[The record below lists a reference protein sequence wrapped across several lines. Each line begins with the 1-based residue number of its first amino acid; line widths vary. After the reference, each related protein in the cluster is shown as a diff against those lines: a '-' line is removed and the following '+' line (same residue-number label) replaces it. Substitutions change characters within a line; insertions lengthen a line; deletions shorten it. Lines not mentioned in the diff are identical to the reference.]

1 VNKQE
6 FDYIVIGGGSSGCV
20 LAGRLSEHPQV
31 SVCLLEAGG
40 SGDGWKVEVPCAA
53 VISIPTK
60 INNWAFETVPQKGLN
75 GRKGYQPR
83 GKCLGGSSAINAMVY
98 IRGHKQDYDDWAALG
113 NAGWSYDEVLPYFIK
128 SENNQRIKNQ
138 YHGNSGPLSVID
150 LHSDN
155 PLQQKYI
162 AAAKEQGYRILDD
175 FNGEEQ
181 EGLGIYQVTHINGE
195 RCSSARAYLFPHR
208 DRKNLMVE
216 THAQTQRILIE
227 NGVAVGVEYKQN
239 GQLKQIYARREVLL
253 SAGAMQSPQILMLS
267 GIGDQHELM
276 EHGIEVK
283 KHLPGVGKN
292 FHDHPDFIFGYKVR
306 EIQGTFGLSIP
317 GSIDLMKQ
325 IGRYR
330 KERRGLLT
338 TNFAECGGF
347 IKSSSEQ
354 KLPNLQL
361 HFVIALVDNHART
374 LHTGHGISC
383 HVCLLNPKSRG
394 TIKISGPN
402 IDDPLL
408 IDPDFYGEE
417 SDLEEMVKGF
427 KLTQKLMQSDAFKSM
442 IKEDLFTA
450 NVHTDEEIRQ
460 VLRDRSDTVYHPVG
474 SCKMGVDEMAV
485 VDPRL
490 RVYGIEN
497 LRVVDASIMPKV
509 VNGNTNAPAIMI
521 AEKAVDMINQD
532 QASVAFIEKKDKLS
546 VAI

>member
-1 VNKQE
+1 MNQQE
-6 FDYIVIGGGSSGCV
+6 FDYIIIGGGSSGCV
-20 LAGRLSEHPQV
+20 LAGRLSENPSV

-40 SGDGWKVEVPCAA
+40 AGDGWKVEVPCAA

-60 INNWAFETVPQKGLN
+60 INNWAFETVPQRGLN

-98 IRGHKQDYDDWAALG
+98 IRGHRQDYDDWAALG
-113 NAGWSYDEVLPYFIK
+113 NEGWSYDGVLPYFIK
-128 SENNQRIKNQ
+128 SEKNERIKDQ
-138 YHGNSGPLSVID
+138 YHGNDGPLSVID

-155 PLQQKYI
+155 PLQEKYI
-162 AAAKEQGYRILDD
+162 AAAKEQGYKILDD
-175 FNGEEQ
+175 FNGAEQ
-181 EGLGIYQVTHINGE
+181 EGLGVYQVTHINGE

-208 DRKNLMVE
+208 ERKNLTIE
-216 THAQTQRILIE
+216 THAQTHRILIE

-239 GQLKQIYARREVLL
+239 GQLKQIRARREVLL

-267 GIGDQHELM
+267 GVGDQQELM
-276 EHGIEVK
+276 QHGIEVK

-292 FHDHPDFIFGYKVR
+292 FHDHPDFIFAYKVS
-306 EIQGTFGLSIP
+306 EIQGTFGLSIA
-317 GSIDLMKQ
+317 GSIDLFKQ

-330 KERRGLLT
+330 KERRGLIT

-347 IKSSSEQ
+347 IKSSDEQ
-354 KLPNLQL
+354 TVPNLQL
-361 HFVIALVDNHART
+361 HFVVALVDNHART
-374 LHTGHGISC
+374 MHTGHGISC

-394 TIKISGPN
+394 TIKISGPS

-408 IDPDFYGEE
+408 IDPDFYGDE

-427 KLTQKLMQSDAFKSM
+427 KLTQKLMESNAFKSM
-442 IKEDLFTA
+442 IKEDLFTS
-450 NVHTDEEIRQ
+450 NIQTDEEIRQ
-460 VLRDRSDTVYHPVG
+460 ILRDRSDTVYHPVG
-474 SCKMGVDEMAV
+474 SCKMGVDDMAV

-490 RVYGIEN
+490 CVYGIKN

-521 AEKAVDMINQD
+521 AEKAVDMIRED
-532 QASVAFIEKKDKLS
+532 QASVAFIEKKEKEG
-546 VAI
+546 VA

>member
-1 VNKQE
+1 MNQQE
-6 FDYIVIGGGSSGCV
+6 FDYIIIGGGSSGCV
-20 LAGRLSEHPQV
+20 LAGRLSENPSV

-40 SGDGWKVEVPCAA
+40 AGDGWKVEVPCAA

-60 INNWAFETVPQKGLN
+60 INNWAFETVPQRGLN

-98 IRGHKQDYDDWAALG
+98 IRGHRQDYDDWAALG
-113 NAGWSYDEVLPYFIK
+113 NEGWSYDEVLPYFIK
-128 SENNQRIKNQ
+128 SEKNERIKDQ
-138 YHGNSGPLSVID
+138 YHGNDGPLSVID

-155 PLQQKYI
+155 PLQEKYI
-162 AAAKEQGYRILDD
+162 AAAKEQGYKILDD
-175 FNGEEQ
+175 FNGAEQ
-181 EGLGIYQVTHINGE
+181 EGLGVYQVTHINGE

-208 DRKNLMVE
+208 ERKNLTIE
-216 THAQTQRILIE
+216 THAQTHRILIE

-239 GQLKQIYARREVLL
+239 GQLKQIRARREVLL

-267 GIGDQHELM
+267 GVGDQQELM
-276 EHGIEVK
+276 QHGIEVK

-292 FHDHPDFIFGYKVR
+292 FHDHPDFIFAYKVS
-306 EIQGTFGLSIP
+306 EIQGTFGLSIA
-317 GSIDLMKQ
+317 GSIDLFKQ

-330 KERRGLLT
+330 KERRGLIT

-347 IKSSSEQ
+347 IKSSDEQ
-354 KLPNLQL
+354 TVPNLQL
-361 HFVIALVDNHART
+361 HFVVALVDNHART
-374 LHTGHGISC
+374 MHTGHGISC

-394 TIKISGPN
+394 TIKISGSS

-408 IDPDFYGEE
+408 IDPDFYGDE

-427 KLTQKLMQSDAFKSM
+427 KLTQKLMQSEAFKSM
-442 IKEDLFTA
+442 IKEDLFTS
-450 NVHTDEEIRQ
+450 NIQTDEEIRQ
-460 VLRDRSDTVYHPVG
+460 ILRDRSDTVYHPVG
-474 SCKMGVDEMAV
+474 SCKMGVDDMAV

-490 RVYGIEN
+490 CVYGIKN

-521 AEKAVDMINQD
+521 AEKAVDMIRED
-532 QASVAFIEKKDKLS
+532 QAGVAFIEKKVKDG
-546 VAI
+546 VA

>member
-1 VNKQE
+1 MNQQE
-6 FDYIVIGGGSSGCV
+6 FDYIIIGGGSSGCV
-20 LAGRLSEHPQV
+20 LAGRLSENPSV

-40 SGDGWKVEVPCAA
+40 AGDGWKVEVPCAA

-60 INNWAFETVPQKGLN
+60 INNWAFETVPQRGLN

-98 IRGHKQDYDDWAALG
+98 IRGHRQDYDDWAALG
-113 NAGWSYDEVLPYFIK
+113 NEGWSYDEVLPYFIK
-128 SENNQRIKNQ
+128 SEKNERIKDQ
-138 YHGNSGPLSVID
+138 YHGNDGPLSVID

-155 PLQQKYI
+155 PLQEKYI
-162 AAAKEQGYRILDD
+162 AAAKEQGYKILDD
-175 FNGEEQ
+175 FNGAEQ
-181 EGLGIYQVTHINGE
+181 EGLGVYQVTHINGE

-208 DRKNLMVE
+208 ERKNLTIE
-216 THAQTQRILIE
+216 THAQTHRILIE

-239 GQLKQIYARREVLL
+239 GQLKQIRARREVLL

-267 GIGDQHELM
+267 GVGDQQELM
-276 EHGIEVK
+276 QHGIEVK

-292 FHDHPDFIFGYKVR
+292 FHDHPDFIFAYKVS
-306 EIQGTFGLSIP
+306 EIQGTFGLSIA
-317 GSIDLMKQ
+317 GSIDLFKQ

-330 KERRGLLT
+330 KERRGLIT

-347 IKSSSEQ
+347 IKSSDEQ
-354 KLPNLQL
+354 TVPNLQL
-361 HFVIALVDNHART
+361 HFVVALVDNHART
-374 LHTGHGISC
+374 MHTGHGISC

-394 TIKISGPN
+394 TIKISGSS

-408 IDPDFYGEE
+408 IDPDFYGDE

-427 KLTQKLMQSDAFKSM
+427 KLTQKLMESNAFKSM
-442 IKEDLFTA
+442 IKEDLFTS
-450 NVHTDEEIRQ
+450 NIQTDEEIRQ
-460 VLRDRSDTVYHPVG
+460 ILRDRSDTVYHPVG
-474 SCKMGVDEMAV
+474 SCKMGVDDMAV

-490 RVYGIEN
+490 CVYGIKN

-521 AEKAVDMINQD
+521 AEKAVDMIRED
-532 QASVAFIEKKDKLS
+532 QASVAFIEKKEG
-546 VAI
+546 VA

>member
-1 VNKQE
+1 MEFHMNKQE
-6 FDYIVIGGGSSGCV
+6 FDYIIVGGGSSGCV
-20 LAGRLSEHPQV
+20 LAGRLSENPQV

-40 SGDGWKVEVPCAA
+40 TGDGWKVEVPCAA

-98 IRGHKQDYDDWAALG
+98 IRGHRQDYDDWSALG
-113 NAGWSYDEVLPYFIK
+113 NTGWSYDEVLPYFIK

-138 YHGNSGPLSVID
+138 YHGNDGPLSVID

-155 PLQQKYI
+155 PLQQKYL
-162 AAAKEQGYRILDD
+162 AAAKQQGYRILDD

-195 RCSSARAYLFPHR
+195 RCSSARAYLFPHLK
-208 DRKNLMVE
+208 RKNLTVE
-216 THAQTQRILIE
+216 TSAQTQRILIE

-239 GQLKQIYARREVLL
+239 GQLKQIHARREVLL

-306 EIQGTFGLSIP
+306 EIQGTFGLSIS
-317 GSIDLMKQ
+317 GSIDLIKQ

-347 IKSSSEQ
+347 IKSSAEQ
-354 KLPNLQL
+354 KVPNLQL

-394 TIKISGPN
+394 TIKISGPS
-402 IDDPLL
+402 IEDPIL
-408 IDPDFYGEE
+408 IDPNFYGEE

-427 KLTQKLMQSDAFKSM
+427 KLTQTLMQSEAFKSM

-450 NVHTDEEIRQ
+450 NVYTDEEIRQ

-490 RVYGIEN
+490 RVYGIQN

-532 QASVAFIEKKDKLS
+532 QSGVAFIDEKM
-546 VAI
+546 VV

>member
-1 VNKQE
+1 MEFHMNKQE
-6 FDYIVIGGGSSGCV
+6 FDYIIVGGGSSGCV
-20 LAGRLSEHPQV
+20 LAGRLSENPQV

-40 SGDGWKVEVPCAA
+40 TGDGWKVEVPCAA

-98 IRGHKQDYDDWAALG
+98 IRGHRQDYDDWSTLG
-113 NAGWSYDEVLPYFIK
+113 NTGWSYDEVLPYFIK

-138 YHGNSGPLSVID
+138 YHGDDGPLSVID

-155 PLQQKYI
+155 PLQQKYL

-195 RCSSARAYLFPHR
+195 RCSSARAYLFPHLK
-208 DRKNLMVE
+208 RKNLTVE
-216 THAQTQRILIE
+216 TSAQTQRILIE

-239 GQLKQIYARREVLL
+239 GQLRQIRARREVLL

-317 GSIDLMKQ
+317 GSIDLIKQ

-347 IKSSSEQ
+347 IKSSAEQ
-354 KLPNLQL
+354 KVPNLQL

-394 TIKISGPN
+394 TIKISGPS
-402 IDDPLL
+402 IDDPIL
-408 IDPDFYGEE
+408 IDPNFYGEE

-427 KLTQKLMQSDAFKSM
+427 KLTQTLMQSEAFKSM

-490 RVYGIEN
+490 RVYGIQN

-532 QASVAFIEKKDKLS
+532 QSGVAFIEEKM
-546 VAI
+546 VV

>member
-1 VNKQE
+1 MEFHMNKQE
-6 FDYIVIGGGSSGCV
+6 FDYIIVGGGSSGCV
-20 LAGRLSEHPQV
+20 LAGRLSENPQV

-40 SGDGWKVEVPCAA
+40 TGDGWKVEVPCAA

-98 IRGHKQDYDDWAALG
+98 IRGHRQDYDDWSALG
-113 NAGWSYDEVLPYFIK
+113 NTGWSYDEVLPYFIK

-138 YHGNSGPLSVID
+138 YHGNDGPLSVID

-155 PLQQKYI
+155 PLQQKYL
-162 AAAKEQGYRILDD
+162 AAAKQQGYRILDD

-195 RCSSARAYLFPHR
+195 RCSSARAYLFPHLK
-208 DRKNLMVE
+208 RKNLTVE
-216 THAQTQRILIE
+216 TSAQTQRILIE

-239 GQLKQIYARREVLL
+239 GQLKQIHARREVLL

-317 GSIDLMKQ
+317 GSIDLIKQ

-347 IKSSSEQ
+347 IKSSAEQ
-354 KLPNLQL
+354 KVPNLQL

-394 TIKISGPN
+394 TIKISGPS
-402 IDDPLL
+402 IDDPIL
-408 IDPDFYGEE
+408 IDPNFYGEE

-427 KLTQKLMQSDAFKSM
+427 KLTQTLMQSEAFKSM

-450 NVHTDEEIRQ
+450 NIHTDEEIRQ

-490 RVYGIEN
+490 RVYGIQN

-532 QASVAFIEKKDKLS
+532 QSGVAFIEEKMVD
-546 VAI
+546 

>member
-1 VNKQE
+1 MNKQE
-6 FDYIVIGGGSSGCV
+6 FDYIIVGGGSSGCV
-20 LAGRLSEHPQV
+20 LAGRLSENPQV

-40 SGDGWKVEVPCAA
+40 TGDGWKVEVPCAA

-98 IRGHKQDYDDWAALG
+98 IRGHRRDYDDWSALG
-113 NAGWSYDEVLPYFIK
+113 NTGWSYDEVLPYFIK

-138 YHGNSGPLSVID
+138 YHGNDGPLSVID

-155 PLQQKYI
+155 PLQQKYL
-162 AAAKEQGYRILDD
+162 AAAKQQGYRILDD

-195 RCSSARAYLFPHR
+195 RCSSARAYLFPHLK
-208 DRKNLMVE
+208 RKNLTVE
-216 THAQTQRILIE
+216 TSAQTQRILIE

-239 GQLKQIYARREVLL
+239 GQLKQIHARREVLL

-317 GSIDLMKQ
+317 GSIDLIKQ

-347 IKSSSEQ
+347 IKSSAEQ
-354 KLPNLQL
+354 KVPNLQL

-402 IDDPLL
+402 IDDPIL
-408 IDPDFYGEE
+408 IDPNFYGEE

-427 KLTQKLMQSDAFKSM
+427 KLTQTLMQSEAFKSM

-490 RVYGIEN
+490 RVYGIQN

-532 QASVAFIEKKDKLS
+532 QSGVAFIEEKM
-546 VAI
+546 VV

>member
-1 VNKQE
+1 MNQQE
-6 FDYIVIGGGSSGCV
+6 FDYIIIGGGSSGCV
-20 LAGRLSEHPQV
+20 LAGRLSENPSV

-40 SGDGWKVEVPCAA
+40 AGDGWKVEVPCAA

-60 INNWAFETVPQKGLN
+60 INNWAFETVPQRGLN

-98 IRGHKQDYDDWAALG
+98 IRGHRQDYDDWAALG
-113 NAGWSYDEVLPYFIK
+113 NEGWSYDEVLAYFIK
-128 SENNQRIKNQ
+128 SEKNERIKDQ
-138 YHGNSGPLSVID
+138 YHGNDGPLSVID

-155 PLQQKYI
+155 PLQEKYI
-162 AAAKEQGYRILDD
+162 AAAKEQGYKILDD
-175 FNGEEQ
+175 FNGAEQ
-181 EGLGIYQVTHINGE
+181 EGLGVYQVTHINGE

-208 DRKNLMVE
+208 ERKNLTIE
-216 THAQTQRILIE
+216 IHAQTHRILIE

-239 GQLKQIYARREVLL
+239 GQLKQIRARREVLL

-267 GIGDQHELM
+267 GVGDQQELM
-276 EHGIEVK
+276 QHGIEVK

-292 FHDHPDFIFGYKVR
+292 FHDHPDFIFAYKVS
-306 EIQGTFGLSIP
+306 EIQGTFGLSIA
-317 GSIDLMKQ
+317 GSIDLFKQ

-330 KERRGLLT
+330 KERRGLIT

-347 IKSSSEQ
+347 IKSSDEQ
-354 KLPNLQL
+354 TVPNLQL
-361 HFVIALVDNHART
+361 HFVVALVDNHART
-374 LHTGHGISC
+374 MHTGHGISC

-394 TIKISGPN
+394 TIKISGSS

-408 IDPDFYGEE
+408 IDPDFYGDE

-427 KLTQKLMQSDAFKSM
+427 KLTQKLMESNAFKSM
-442 IKEDLFTA
+442 IKEDLFTS
-450 NVHTDEEIRQ
+450 NIQTDEEIRQ
-460 VLRDRSDTVYHPVG
+460 ILRDRSDTVYHPVG
-474 SCKMGVDEMAV
+474 SCKMGVDDMAV

-490 RVYGIEN
+490 CVYGIKN

-521 AEKAVDMINQD
+521 AEKAVDMIRED
-532 QASVAFIEKKDKLS
+532 QAGVAFIEKKEGI
-546 VAI
+546 V